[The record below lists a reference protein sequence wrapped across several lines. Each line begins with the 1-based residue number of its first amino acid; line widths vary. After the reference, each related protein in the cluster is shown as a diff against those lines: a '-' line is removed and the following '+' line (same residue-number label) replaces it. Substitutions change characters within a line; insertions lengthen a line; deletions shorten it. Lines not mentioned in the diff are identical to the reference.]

1 MMELTKKGLYI
12 AEDLKTQKQYLVA
25 VKGIAP
31 MLYITNTL
39 SLDEFINSTE
49 STELDIW
56 VDIASRVNEFSWI
69 PLSHKLMK
77 PTPKE
82 IAINLEN
89 YSVIKD
95 NYDRFK
101 ELLTIGEDEKVL
113 IEICTCEDISMEK
126 AKELVKHLKLSYKS

>member
-1 MMELTKKGLYI
+1 MMLTKKGLYI
-12 AEDLKTQKQYLVA
+12 AEDLKTQQQYLVA
-25 VKGIAP
+25 IDGIAP
-31 MLYITNTL
+31 MLYVTNIL
-39 SLDEFINSTE
+39 SIDEFVNVTNGGW
-49 STELDIW
+49 ELDIS
-56 VDIASRVNEFSWI
+56 SRVNEFSWI
-69 PLSHKLMK
+69 PLEHKLIK
-77 PTPKE
+77 PTSKE

-126 AKELVKHLKLSYKS
+126 AKEIVKHLKLSYKS

>member
-1 MMELTKKGLYI
+1 MMLTKKGLYI
-12 AEDLKTQKQYLVA
+12 AEDLKTQRQYLVA
-25 VKGIAP
+25 VDGVAP
-31 MLYITNTL
+31 MLYITNIL
-39 SLDEFINSTE
+39 SIDEFVNVTDGGW
-49 STELDIW
+49 ELDIS
-56 VDIASRVNEFSWI
+56 SRVNEFSWI
-69 PLSHKLMK
+69 PLEHKLIK

>member
-25 VKGIAP
+25 IEGIAP

-39 SLDEFINSTE
+39 SLDEFINPTE
-49 STELDIW
+49 GIDTSIW
-56 VDIASRVNEFSWI
+56 ADIATRVNEFSWT

-126 AKELVKHLKLSYKS
+126 AKEIVKHLKLSYKS

>member
-1 MMELTKKGLYI
+1 MIKEDPNMPASDCSGMEIGYMR
-12 AEDLKTQKQYLVA
+12 E
-25 VKGIAP
+25 
-31 MLYITNTL
+31 
-39 SLDEFINSTE
+39 
-49 STELDIW
+49 
-56 VDIASRVNEFSWI
+56 
-69 PLSHKLMK
+69 HKLIK
-77 PTPKE
+77 PTSKE

-126 AKELVKHLKLSYKS
+126 AKEIVKHLKLSYKS